1 MLSNRIGCKV
11 FTTKIDGNLLSPIC
25 QNKAASGDEEASG
38 HERPEVAS
46 GDEEASGH
54 D

>member
-1 MLSNRIGCKV
+1 MYL
-11 FTTKIDGNLLSPIC
+11 DC
-25 QNKAASGDEEASG
+25 QNKVASGDEEASG

-46 GDEEASGH
+46 GH